1 MEVDWKELVVWFV
14 GVTDWWELGWFVG
27 VTVGVH
33 AGVVSLLCAALAL
46 VERYKLFQE
55 AKIQSKV
62 FTLQPSRLDTLYCTT
77 LPIYIYIYTLLCMH
91 THHTCTLHTY
101 TLQTCTHTACQSFT
115 AQVAGVPPPTGLPP
129 FRPPARWVASLLCP
143 HEVEGHALHSTLS
156 FLVNEL

>member
-77 LPIYIYIYTLLCMH
+77 FHIYIYIHY
-91 THHTCTLHTY
+91 Y
-101 TLQTCTHTACQSFT
+101 ACTHTTHVHCIHTLYKHAHIQPVKVSQPKLQACLRQLAFLHFVLQPVGLPAFYALMKWRGMPFT
-115 AQVAGVPPPTGLPP
+115 APYPS
-129 FRPPARWVASLLCP
+129 W
-143 HEVEGHALHSTLS
+143 
-156 FLVNEL
+156 

>member
-62 FTLQPSRLDTLYCTT
+62 FTLQPSLLDTLYCTT
-77 LPIYIYIYTLLCMH
+77 LHIYTYTLHMHAH
-91 THHTCTLHTY
+91 THHTAYIHSTNIPCAHIQPVKVSQPKLQACLRQLVFLHFV
-101 TLQTCTHTACQSFT
+101 LQPVGLPAFYALMKWRGMPFT
-115 AQVAGVPPPTGLPP
+115 APYPS
-129 FRPPARWVASLLCP
+129 W
-143 HEVEGHALHSTLS
+143 
-156 FLVNEL
+156 

>member
-77 LPIYIYIYTLLCMH
+77 FHIYIYIYIYIYTTMHAHTPHMYTAYIHSTNMH
-91 THHTCTLHTY
+91 TYSLSKFHSPSCRRASANWPSSISSSSPLG
-101 TLQTCTHTACQSFT
+101 CQ
-115 AQVAGVPPPTGLPP
+115 P
-129 FRPPARWVASLLCP
+129 FMPS
-143 HEVEGHALHSTLS
+143 
-156 FLVNEL
+156 

>member
-1 MEVDWKELVVWFV
+1 MDVDWKELVVWFV

-62 FTLQPSRLDTLYCTT
+62 FALQPSLDTLYCTT
-77 LPIYIYIYTLLCMH
+77 LHIY
-91 THHTCTLHTY
+91 TY
-101 TLQTCTHTACQSFT
+101 TLHMHAHTPHCIHTLHKHTICIHTACQSFA

-129 FRPPARWVASLLCP
+129 FRPPAHWVASLLCP

-156 FLVNEL
+156 LLVNEL